1 MSKRIDR
8 KILLAEIKRRIRE
21 FYPYFLGFY
30 FLSLMVAVFS
40 KMWRGFFYW
49 PAFHILII
57 FFSMLF
63 VLTFAFDDGFRVSD
77 IAKYLIRQVIARSR
91 QHFIFVRSGLM
102 RLSRRT
108 WLKLLLIAAIMIV
121 ALLKSVGIINL
132 FVLLYALISF
142 LFVCDS
148 RAAAS
153 IALLLLAS
161 CPMLLLMKKDLW
173 AENTAVY
180 AYYFL
185 VITVLTQIRE
195 LRRDDIAVDNSID
208 SVVVDRKR

>member
-1 MSKRIDR
+1 
-8 KILLAEIKRRIRE
+8 
-21 FYPYFLGFY
+21 
-30 FLSLMVAVFS
+30 
-40 KMWRGFFYW
+40 
-49 PAFHILII
+49 
-57 FFSMLF
+57 
-63 VLTFAFDDGFRVSD
+63 
-77 IAKYLIRQVIARSR
+77 
-91 QHFIFVRSGLM
+91 M